1 MATNTN
7 TNEYLTLDDADLV
20 DDFGFSFGNEDD
32 IVAEAIAPSQDEITD
47 LKKRLEACRKIYLPL
62 LQNLAKNSDQP
73 IIKWPN
79 RGPILQKQIAKLTML
94 TEPGFSQ

>member
-1 MATNTN
+1 MATTN

-32 IVAEAIAPSQDEITD
+32 IVADAIAPSQDEITD

-62 LQNLAKNSDQP
+62 LQNLAKNADQP

-94 TEPGFSQ
+94 TEPGFPV